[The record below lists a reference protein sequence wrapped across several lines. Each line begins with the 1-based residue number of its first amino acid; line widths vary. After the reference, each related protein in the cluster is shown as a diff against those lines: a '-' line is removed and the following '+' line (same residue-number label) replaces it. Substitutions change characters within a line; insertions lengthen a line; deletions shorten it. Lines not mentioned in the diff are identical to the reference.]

1 MIQADGTT
9 VPHGPAENQD
19 GNRGK
24 LESAFSFRLLEKG
37 VMLKIPNGLV
47 VSSDEEVRRS
57 LAEILVQCELA
68 PLFSATVAESRMVL
82 SRRKVFIVLCHNF
95 LVDGEY
101 DDIVRTVSQSDTN
114 VPVIVVSR
122 TGGWPEYLAA
132 IRAGVFDY
140 LAFPPIAGELQ
151 RIIRNAFSWKKQYL
165 ERAEAI

>member
-1 MIQADGTT
+1 MVQLDGTT
-9 VPHGPAENQD
+9 VPYGPAENQE

-24 LESAFSFRLLEKG
+24 FASAFSLRLREKG
-37 VMLKIPNGLV
+37 VVLKIPNGLV

-68 PLFSATVAESRMVL
+68 PLFSSTVAQSRMVL

-101 DDIVRTVSQSDTN
+101 DDIVKMVSQSDTN

-122 TGGWPEYLAA
+122 TGDWTEYLAA

-140 LAFPPIAGELQ
+140 LAYPPIAGDLQ
-151 RIIRNAFSWKKQYL
+151 RIIRNALSRNKQYQG
-165 ERAEAI
+165 AEVI